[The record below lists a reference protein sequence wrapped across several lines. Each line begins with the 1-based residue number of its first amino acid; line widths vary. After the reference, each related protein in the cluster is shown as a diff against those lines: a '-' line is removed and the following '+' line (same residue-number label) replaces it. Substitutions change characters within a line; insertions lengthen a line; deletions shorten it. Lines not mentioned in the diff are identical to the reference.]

1 MQIPTWQSWSS
12 GKPSHPFDFI
22 ADKVI
27 IRLDKV
33 KGSLAYLKNIT
44 FDYSFTNQDLPLF
57 DKKKK
62 KTRWETDKKQ
72 TVQKIVSS
80 IDLGY

>member
-1 MQIPTWQSWSS
+1 MLISTLQSFSS

-27 IRLDKV
+27 IAWIKLKA
-33 KGSLAYLKNIT
+33 AYFKNIT